1 MTNSIEI
8 SRNSEPQTLS
18 ARATVLPEKE
28 GKRTAEVQKGRARTH
43 VPKPS
48 GSSRSGPTSRRKS
61 QLKTKRTKLKATLG
75 ILTNELRREAGKA
88 LREKC
93 PRTSH
98 RDVVLGQGER
108 DVVELIEASNKDR
121 LENLTPVRHGRM
133 VQSAFAYFRGTAM
146 IQAYDLKDTPS
157 SGIIVH
163 SCGDCHLMNFGGF
176 ATPERNIVFDIN
188 DFDETLPAPFEWD
201 LKRLAASFVIA
212 ARWRGF
218 TDNQARE
225 IAVQTA
231 AAYRESMIK
240 RESTGVLEAW
250 YSRTTIADVQALV
263 GEAGDIVELGGRVK
277 KKLAE
282 ARKQT
287 HERVFHN
294 LTAPSRGLPRIVDQP
309 PLIYH
314 TDLLNEREVAVVF
327 KQYRETLAEERRIL
341 FDRFKLVDWAV
352 KVVGVGSVGT
362 RCIVALLLAAPND
375 PLFLQLK
382 EAGPSV
388 LERYTGHAR
397 VTHNGQRVVVGQR
410 LMQSASDIFLGW
422 CRGPHGRDAYVRQLR
437 DMKVS
442 VDIET
447 QPPKVMHAYATLCGL
462 TLSRAH
468 GKAGDAAMIA
478 GYLGSSDQFDQAI
491 GDYAVAYAGEVER
504 DYRSFVRAIR
514 NGRLKTDVS
523 LSRLETALR

>member
-1 MTNSIEI
+1 MANSTEAL
-8 SRNSEPQTLS
+8 RGSENGAPS
-18 ARATVLPEKE
+18 ATATALPDKE
-28 GKRTAEVQKGRARTH
+28 EKRTAAVQKGRTLTA
-43 VPKPS
+43 VPKPN
-48 GSSRSGPTSRRKS
+48 GSRRSGPASRRKI
-61 QLKTKRTKLKATLG
+61 QPKPKRTKVKATLG
-75 ILTNELRREAGKA
+75 ILSKEQRHEAGKA

-98 RDVVLGQGER
+98 GEVVLGQGER
-108 DVVELIEASNKDR
+108 DVVELIEASNEDR
-121 LENLTPVRHGRM
+121 LQNLVPVRHGRM
-133 VQSAFAYFRGTAM
+133 VQSAFAYFRGTAL
-146 IQAYDLKDTPS
+146 IQAHDLKGTPS

-218 TDNQARE
+218 RDDQARE

-231 AAYRESMIK
+231 ASYRESMRK

-250 YSRTTIADVQALV
+250 YSKTTVADLQALA
-263 GEAGDIVELGGRVK
+263 GEAGEKVDIGRRVK
-277 KKLAE
+277 KKIAE

-287 HERVFHN
+287 SEQVFHK
-294 LTAPSRGLPRIVDQP
+294 LTTPSRGLPRIVDQP
-309 PLIYH
+309 PLLYH
-314 TDLLNEREVAVVF
+314 TPLANEAEVAGIF
-327 KQYRETLAEERRIL
+327 KQYRETLSEERRIL
-341 FDRFKLVDWAV
+341 LDRFKLVDWAI

-362 RCIVALLLAAPND
+362 RCLVALLLAAPDD
-375 PLFLQLK
+375 PLFLQFK

-397 VTHNGQRVVVGQR
+397 VPHNGQRVVVGQR

-437 DMKVS
+437 DMKIS
-442 VDIET
+442 ADIET

-462 TLSRAH
+462 VLARAH
-468 GKAGDAAMIA
+468 DKAGDSAMIA
-478 GYLGSSDQFDQAI
+478 GYLGSSDQFDEAI
-491 GDYAVAYAGEVER
+491 GDYAVAYADEVER
-504 DYRSFVRAIR
+504 DYRTFVRAVR
-514 NGRLKTDVS
+514 SGRLKTDVS
-523 LSRLETALR
+523 PSRLETALR